1 MPEPLPIL
9 TPPLPWV
16 SLKPSSVHSAQ
27 PFPEP
32 SQSACWFSSLA
43 QVHTVWRERPFVPA
57 EPIACRLEGERE
69 SAVLCVRWELEPGTK
84 SRKRGG
90 AHTLFICTYSAET
103 TPKVGPYLKSYWLK
117 KFPQYPF
124 IIVV

>member
-27 PFPEP
+27 PFPEL

-69 SAVLCVRWELEPGTK
+69 SAVLCVRWELEPNPE
-84 SRKRGG
+84 KRGG
-90 AHTLFICTYSAET
+90 HTHFSSALT
-103 TPKVGPYLKSYWLK
+103 VLRPRPKWARILKA
-117 KFPQYPF
+117 
-124 IIVV
+124 IG